1 MQGEPNMATT
11 TIAMTCEIAEIEA
24 HLRGQLRGR
33 VNELRVVIRDDGLVL
48 RGSSQTYHA
57 KQLAQHGLMQAT
69 TVPLVA
75 NEIEVAAR
83 GSRSPPA
90 RNSTIAV
97 PSSTPRQ

>member
-1 MQGEPNMATT
+1 MTT
-11 TIAMTCEIAEIEA
+11 STITMSCEIAEIET
-24 HLRGQLRGR
+24 HLRGRLRGR

-75 NEIEVAAR
+75 NEIEVTAR
-83 GSRSPPA
+83 ASRSPPA
-90 RNSTIAV
+90 RNCTSAM
-97 PSSTPRQ
+97 PSSTPRH